1 MTLKDLRTIVRQQLM
16 QPNQQQLT
24 DEEIDFH
31 INQAQILLNA
41 EGLILRTNASANTV
55 VDQERYSLP
64 TDLVA
69 ILRVDYDG
77 KKIKHISWDDINE
90 LDIT

>member
-1 MTLKDLRTIVRQQLM
+1 M

-31 INQAQILLNA
+31 INQAQTLINA
-41 EGLILRTNASANTV
+41 EGLILRANSSASTV
-55 VDQERYSLP
+55 VNQERYSLP

-69 ILRVDYDG
+69 VLRVDYDG
-77 KKIKHISWDDINE
+77 KKIKHINWDDINE
-90 LDIT
+90 LDVS